1 MSIIIRQKRNKS
13 ERYDSGK
20 HAAMFTSWPRDT
32 IDGRDWFRRARG
44 LLWTPAARTL
54 SLRTIFLSCAVACL
68 RSEQYTG
75 QADSIMNHGPLP
87 QSIVLGMLELLLA
100 RGLSPHSQHTCEG

>member
-68 RSEQYTG
+68 RSEQYTDKDG
-75 QADSIMNHGPLP
+75 
-87 QSIVLGMLELLLA
+87 
-100 RGLSPHSQHTCEG
+100 